1 MKLAVSLVAIL
12 AATSAFAAEP
22 VAAPAPAAP
31 ATASATAPAGKG
43 DPKAAES
50 IVTKV
55 CVACHAADGNSP
67 TAANPKIA
75 GMNAEYLN
83 KQLVNFKSGERK
95 NAVMAGIVKDLSPQ
109 DMQNLAA
116 YFSAQQPKPGT
127 SKDLELARTG
137 EKIYRGGVQG
147 AGVPACASCHGPQ
160 GKGMPVQFPRL
171 AGQHADYTY
180 KQLNAFRVEARA
192 NDAAK
197 MMRTI
202 AAKMTDADMKAV
214 AAYIQGLR

>member
-12 AATSAFAAEP
+12 AATSAYANP
-22 VAAPAPAAP
+22 TSV
-31 ATASATAPAGKG
+31 KG

-83 KQLVNFKSGERK
+83 KQLLNFKSGERK

-127 SKDLELARTG
+127 SKDLALAQTG

-180 KQLNAFRVEARA
+180 KQLNAFRLETRA

>member
-1 MKLAVSLVAIL
+1 MKLVVSLVAIL
-12 AATSAFAAEP
+12 AATSAYANP
-22 VAAPAPAAP
+22 TSV
-31 ATASATAPAGKG
+31 KG

-55 CVACHAADGNSP
+55 CAACHAVDGNSAA
-67 TAANPKIA
+67 AANPKLA
-75 GMNAEYLN
+75 GMNAEYLY
-83 KQLVNFKSGERK
+83 KQLAEFKSGTRK
-95 NAVMAGIVKDLSPQ
+95 SPVMAGIVKDLGDQ
-109 DMQNLAA
+109 DFKNLAA
-116 YFSAQQPKPGT
+116 HFSIQRPKPGT
-127 SKDLELARTG
+127 SKDMELALIG
-137 EKIYRGGVQG
+137 QKIYRGGVMG

-160 GKGMPVQFPRL
+160 GMGIPTQFPRL

-180 KQLNAFRVEARA
+180 KQLNAFRVETRA
-192 NDAAK
+192 NDGAK